1 MASAKS
7 FMLYFDNREQFEMM
21 SDAQAGELIKA
32 LFAFAE
38 TGEAPELSDGMVKI
52 AFSFISSQISR
63 DTEKYEN
70 ICKKRA
76 ESVKK
81 RWDKSNS
88 KDTNETKDSS
98 ECKSTICNTNDTN
111 EYKCKI
117 CNTNDSYTDT
127 DKDTDKDKE
136 EDKADKPPR
145 PSSPKDIEK
154 VVDLYHSICKSFPKL
169 KAMPD
174 SRKKS
179 IKARLGTYGMDTF
192 RDVFTKVEASDFLR
206 GQNDRKWAATF
217 DWIIKESN
225 FAKILDG
232 NFDNKGESPPQYDGF
247 DIEKYKQFINKF

>member
-98 ECKSTICNTNDTN
+98 ECKSTICNTND
-111 EYKCKI
+111 
-117 CNTNDSYTDT
+117 SYT
-127 DKDTDKDKE
+127 DKDTDKDTE

-192 RDVFTKVEASDFLR
+192 RDDFTKVEASDFLR

-247 DIEKYKQFINKF
+247 DIERYKQFINKF